1 MKKYIILS
9 LLSVLMPTISYSQT
23 LATGITIYD
32 TRDINDLPNFAKK
45 TLRVDFK
52 RRSTIGVPGNGDY
65 SGNITIAPWTDATG
79 NLNHQLNFNDGGI
92 YYRTG
97 NFNNSTWNAWQK
109 IMTTD
114 AAGSLNSNLRIG
126 RIGDTGNLNVPIGS
140 ITNQYTIDFSGYRDM
155 SPDQIGAR
163 IAAIRYNIYQADKAY
178 VQNTAL
184 AFYTNVSGLNPGT
197 VDLQERMRIS
207 PAGNIG
213 IGTINPQT
221 KLDVRGVI
229 SATEV
234 RVQILTGADHV
245 FNNSYDL
252 KPLSEVEVFIK
263 ENKHLPEIPSEKY
276 MQENGLNMNE
286 FQIKLL
292 QKIEE
297 LTLYVIQQEKKNQ
310 KLEQDVESLR
320 IALSEK

>member
-9 LLSVLMPTISYSQT
+9 LFSVLMPTISYSQN
-23 LATGITIYD
+23 LANGIAIYN
-32 TRDINDLPNFAKK
+32 TRDVNDLPNFAKQ

-52 RRSTIGVPGNGDY
+52 RRSTIGVPGTGEY
-65 SGNITIAPWTDATG
+65 SANITIAPWVDATG

-97 NFNNSTWNAWQK
+97 NFTNSTWNAWQK
-109 IMTTD
+109 ILTAD
-114 AAGSLNSNLRIG
+114 AAGNIDSNLRIG
-126 RIGDTGNLNVPIGS
+126 RIGDAGKLNVPLGN
-140 ITNQYTIDFSGYRDM
+140 ITNQYTIDFSGYRDV

-197 VDLQERMRIS
+197 ADLQERMRIT
-207 PAGNIG
+207 PGGYVG

-234 RVQILTGADHV
+234 KVQILTGADHV
-245 FNNSYDL
+245 FNTSYDL
-252 KPLSEVEVFIK
+252 KPLSEVEKFIQ
-263 ENKHLPEIPSEKY
+263 ENKHLPEVPSEKH

-310 KLEQDVESLR
+310 KLEQEVESLR

>member
-1 MKKYIILS
+1 MKQYIILS
-9 LLSVLMPTISYSQT
+9 LFAAIIPTISYSQN
-23 LATGITIYD
+23 LADGVTVYD

-52 RRSTIGVPGNGDY
+52 RRSTIGVPGTGEY
-65 SGNITIAPWTDATG
+65 SGNITLAPWENVTG

-92 YYRTG
+92 YYRSG

-114 AAGSLNSNLRIG
+114 AAGNLNSNLRIG
-126 RIGDTGNLNVPIGS
+126 RIGDAGNLNVPLGG

-155 SPDQIGAR
+155 TPDQIGAR
-163 IAAIRYNIYQADKAY
+163 IAAIRYNAYQANLAY
-178 VQNTAL
+178 IQNTAL
-184 AFYTNVSGLNPGT
+184 AFYTNSSGINSGIT
-197 VDLQERMRIS
+197 DLQERMRIS
-207 PAGNIG
+207 PGSNIG

-234 RVQILTGADHV
+234 KVQILTGADHV
-245 FNNSYDL
+245 FDKSYDL
-252 KPLSEVEVFIK
+252 RPLSEVEQFVQ
-263 ENKHLPEIPSEKY
+263 ENKHLPEIPSEKQ
-276 MQENGLNMNE
+276 MQEEGLSINE

-297 LTLYVIQQEKKNQ
+297 LTLYTIELRKEVDQLKAQNKN
-310 KLEQDVESLR
+310 
-320 IALSEK
+320 